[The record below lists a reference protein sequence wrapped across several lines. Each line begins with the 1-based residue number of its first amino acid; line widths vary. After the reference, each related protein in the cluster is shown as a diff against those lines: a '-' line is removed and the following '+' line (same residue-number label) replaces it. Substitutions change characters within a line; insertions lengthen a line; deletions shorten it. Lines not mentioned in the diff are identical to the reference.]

1 MAAFNVSL
9 DDSSPLISYSP
20 PNVWLDTPANDTL
33 TKFYSAGSLHTTA
46 VDGAAAHF
54 SFNGTGVWLY
64 GGLRPDYGFYT
75 FLVDGVQVL
84 QGDARAADPELGHI
98 LAGISGLPMGEHTV
112 QLKNAGNGPID
123 LDTMVFETTVGAS
136 GDSMISSTI
145 DDMNSTFTYGPN
157 ISDWALDSYSS
168 FFNNSLHYSRTQGAQ
183 ASLSFSGDAIAVF
196 GTVSPQH
203 ANYTITVDG
212 HTSQEFDA
220 SSSVQDFHSQTLLF
234 FAQNLGTKEHS
245 LVITGN
251 PGKDTGKY
259 VDVDFVRVYG
269 SSSDSTVPGPTTSGQ
284 SSGTSSTSDPSSTL
298 SISAT
303 STGMPLNVVNSKN
316 NSHSAATDS
325 ASRLSTGAIA
335 GIVIGSLLG
344 LLALLLLLFFLLRCR
359 RGRPQTLAISRPIM
373 PTDLTPDLPIQ
384 YDPDLEAAY
393 GYERTP
399 NSTERQIQMRQAEA
413 QVYAELDAMGKR
425 VTTATH
431 VTRWSR
437 GSYDSSSTLEV
448 HEPYMPKWKTAGL
461 VAPPDWAPPRPPPPQ
476 RDTDS
481 THTRNPS
488 DTSTVVNEE
497 VRQGV
502 SEVVLRPTRVSDA
515 PKTAPVRPGRPTL
528 GFSVMQYYFEPRP
541 LV

>member
-251 PGKDTGKY
+251 PGKDTGN
-259 VDVDFVRVYG
+259 
-269 SSSDSTVPGPTTSGQ
+269 DSTVPGPTTSGQ

-303 STGMPLNVVNSKN
+303 STGGS
-316 NSHSAATDS
+316 SAATDS

-399 NSTERQIQMRQAEA
+399 NSTERQIHMRQAEA